1 MKSILFSI
9 LFLLVPKLAISQ
21 VSVTNELILSPTD
34 KLVYLDSTNQETK
47 SKDYAYI
54 RVIKDSKLKQESY
67 AVQEYYRSGA
77 MRMEGNSKTNNGYSY
92 EGEVTYYHKNG
103 AKKSIANY
111 SKGNAIG
118 KDYQWHENGSKKL
131 EGEYIEDEKKKTSQ
145 HKINQFWDANGAQK
159 IVDGNGFF
167 ENKDDNES
175 EKGAIKNGFKEGP
188 WEGSS
193 TKFGTSY
200 KETYQDGKLIS
211 GTSTDKNGETYHY
224 TEAEVLPN
232 PKKGLM
238 DFYKFIAKNYQ
249 IPNSLPKETSGK
261 IYITFVV
268 DKEGKIVEPKILRDL
283 GYGTG
288 QEAARIVTAYD
299 GFTPGEE
306 RGKKVRC
313 TYSIPITIQARR

>member
-1 MKSILFSI
+1 MKSILFFL
-9 LFLLVPKLAISQ
+9 LFLLIPKIVFSQ

-34 KLVYLDSTNQETK
+34 KLFYLDSTNQETK
-47 SKDYAYI
+47 SKDFKFYRI
-54 RVIKDSKLKQESY
+54 IKDYKLDKESY
-67 AVQEYYRSGA
+67 AILEYYKSGVLK
-77 MRMEGNSKTNNGYSY
+77 MEGTSKTKEANTK
-92 EGEVTYYHKNG
+92 EGELTYYYENG
-103 AKKSIANY
+103 NKKSISNY
-111 SKGNAIG
+111 IKGRVNG
-118 KDYQWHENGSKKL
+118 KDFEWYENGNKKS
-131 EGEYIEDEKKKTSQ
+131 EGEYIEDEKKRTTQ

-167 ENKDDNES
+167 ENQGENES

-224 TEAEVLPN
+224 TEAEVRPN
-232 PKKGLM
+232 PKNGIM

-249 IPNSLPKETSGK
+249 IPNSLPKDASGK

-268 DKEGKIVEPKILRDL
+268 NKEGKIVEPKILRDL

-299 GFTPGEE
+299 GFTPGEQ
-306 RGKKVRC
+306 RGRKVRC